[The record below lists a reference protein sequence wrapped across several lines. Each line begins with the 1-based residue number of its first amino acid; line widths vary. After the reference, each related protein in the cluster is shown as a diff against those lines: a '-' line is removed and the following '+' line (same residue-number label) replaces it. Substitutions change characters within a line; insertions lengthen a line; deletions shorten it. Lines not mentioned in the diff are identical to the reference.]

1 MSEFH
6 TDVVIA
12 GAGVIGLAI
21 ARKLATEGNEVFVLE
36 ANPQFGEETSSR
48 NSEVIHAG
56 IYYPKNSEKAKLCV
70 AGRRSLYQYAEA
82 HNVPVKKVGK
92 WIVAVNQEQADR
104 LAGIKDKAE
113 ENGVL
118 LSWGAP
124 SSIAAQLP
132 GVNASAALWSPETGI
147 IDSHQLML
155 AFVKEIE
162 SNGGYVVGN
171 SRIASITRDQNL
183 HKVHVSGNG
192 ESYCVSAPIFV
203 NAAGLGANDLARNC
217 EGLKAS
223 LVPELYFAKGNY
235 FSYTASHP
243 FKSLV
248 YPLPEDGGLGVH
260 LTLDMAGGARFGP
273 NVEWQSEPTL
283 NVNENLKNS
292 FYESIR
298 KWWPSVKID
307 ALSPAYAGIR
317 PKLKG
322 PGEGFFDFQILGPK
336 AHSIPGMV
344 HLFGIES
351 PGLTSSLAIADLVDE
366 MLKA

>member
-1 MSEFH
+1 MSEFY
-6 TDVVIA
+6 TDAVIA

-21 ARKLATEGNEVFVLE
+21 ARKLATEGKEVFVLE

-70 AGRRSLYQYAEA
+70 AGRLALYEYAEA
-82 HNVPVKKVGK
+82 HNVPVKKIGK
-92 WIVAVNQEQADR
+92 WIIAVNQEQADR
-104 LAGIKDKAE
+104 LAGIKYQAE

-118 LSWGAP
+118 LSWGA
-124 SSIAAQLP
+124 SNAIVAQLP
-132 GVNASAALWSPETGI
+132 GINVSAALWSPETGI

-162 SNGGYVVGN
+162 SNGGHVVGN
-171 SRIASITRDQNL
+171 SRVTRITRDQSF
-183 HKVHVSGNG
+183 HKVHVSGND

-217 EGLKAS
+217 EGIEAS

-243 FKSLV
+243 FTSLV

-273 NVEWQSEPTL
+273 DVEWLPEPTL
-283 NVNENLKNS
+283 NVNEKLKNS
-292 FYESIR
+292 FFESIR
-298 KWWPSVKID
+298 RWWPSAKIE

-322 PGEGFFDFQILGPK
+322 PGEGFFDFQVLGPEG
-336 AHSIPGMV
+336 HNIPGMV

-366 MLKA
+366 KLKA